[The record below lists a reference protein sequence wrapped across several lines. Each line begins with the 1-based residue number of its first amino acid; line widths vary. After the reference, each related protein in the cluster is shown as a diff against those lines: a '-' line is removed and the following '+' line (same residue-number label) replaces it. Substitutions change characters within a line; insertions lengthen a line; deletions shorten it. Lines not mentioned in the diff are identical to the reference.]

1 MIERILSRFG
11 YVKDKPR
18 DYPRINNGDESVSR
32 GRRWEGF
39 YSEVG
44 GLADMIEGLR
54 KGYFDRV
61 GNLKPGDVEGLQAL
75 AMADQIAR
83 HLDGQV
89 RLVIESGKLAQSQ
102 KDHIDNVSKVRA

>member
-1 MIERILSRFG
+1 MIERILARYG
-11 YVKDKPR
+11 YVKAKPHEF
-18 DYPRINNGDESVSR
+18 PRINNGDEAVSR
-32 GRRWEGF
+32 GRRWEAF

-54 KGYFDRV
+54 KGYFERV
-61 GNLKPGDVEGLQAL
+61 GNLKPGDTDGLQAL

-83 HLDGQV
+83 HIDGQV

-102 KDHIDNVSKVRA
+102 KEHLDNVSKVRA

>member
-1 MIERILSRFG
+1 MIERILARFG
-11 YVKDKPR
+11 YVKAKPHHFS
-18 DYPRINNGDESVSR
+18 RINNGDEAISR

-39 YSEVG
+39 YSEIG

-54 KGYFDRV
+54 KGYFERV
-61 GNLKPGDVEGLQAL
+61 GNLKPGDFEGLQAL

-102 KDHIDNVSKVRA
+102 KEHVDNVSKVRG